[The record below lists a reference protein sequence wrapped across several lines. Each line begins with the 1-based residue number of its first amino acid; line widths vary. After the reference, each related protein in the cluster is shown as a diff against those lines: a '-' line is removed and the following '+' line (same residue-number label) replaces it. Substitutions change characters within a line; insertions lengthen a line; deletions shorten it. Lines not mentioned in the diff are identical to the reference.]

1 MDRRVSYRRLR
12 NEFGFDDKTLD
23 DIRHELI
30 VGRRLALD
38 EADEVLVWAGDEFSR
53 AGAAGDRHLDDRPR
67 PTSYADASGPLP
79 EAVERET
86 TAAAGC
92 TPSAAERRHLTVLFC
107 DLVGS
112 TELSSHLDPE
122 DLRDVISVYQDTCRE
137 AISQYDGYIA
147 KFMGDGVLVYFGY
160 PQAHEDD
167 AERAI
172 RAALGILAA
181 MPSLNA
187 ALPHHDLEVAV
198 RIGIATGPVV
208 VGDIIGE
215 GAAEEAAVVG
225 ETPNLAARLQGVAD
239 VGQMAISPGTYRLVE
254 RLFDFH
260 DLGEHN
266 LKGFAAPVPAWH
278 VLSERIE
285 DDDATQG
292 YDIAHTPLVGRQEE
306 LGLLLRAWENSREG
320 RGQVVLIQGEAGIG
334 KSRLLETLRQHVAAA
349 GTWVAI
355 RSSPYHRGSTLYPVS
370 EHLKRVFRWQQ
381 EDTPERRLEKLE
393 AAAHGHE
400 GLPHDE
406 AVPLIAALMSLPLT
420 ESRYPPL
427 DMTAEQQRDATLGI
441 LNEWL
446 TEEAERRPM
455 LLVWEDL
462 HWADPTTVEM
472 LDLLIDQV
480 PTVPML
486 VVGTYRPEFVPP
498 WQQRSHI
505 TPIILSRL
513 EKPEVREIVKNI
525 GGGKSLPE
533 SVLEHII
540 DKADGVPLFVEELT
554 KTILEAGVLGED
566 KDKYILTGSL
576 SDVNVPET
584 LQDSLMARLDKV
596 PILREVAQLG
606 AVLGRE
612 FAYEILQHL
621 ASQEEHALQSGLEQL
636 VERELLYQRG
646 RGKRAKYIFKHAL
659 IQDAAYDSLLK
670 RTRQT
675 YHGQVGR
682 ILEAR
687 LPETVEAHP
696 ELLAHHFTE
705 AQETDKALEYWYRA
719 AELAKSRHAHQ
730 EASAHLHK
738 GIELTSRLEDEQER
752 IQQELRFQIS
762 LGGTYLQTKGHS
774 APEVETSFARARQ
787 LCDLME
793 DAPEQVSILF
803 GLWRTYVV
811 QMADI
816 AQPRDVAAQLLRL
829 VEQGDDRAAKV
840 VAHCA
845 VGFTALVAGEFEPAR
860 DHLQKG
866 IDLYSAFDRD
876 RADVY
881 RFGQDPGV
889 ACRCYLAMA
898 AWIVGCPDHAR
909 VLVQEGL
916 ALAER
921 LEDPFSKAFASAIG
935 TMVFQVG
942 GDLPASANLARQ
954 TIRLSTEIGFPF
966 WKSIGKVMHS
976 WADAVARPNGDQV
989 DVLKK
994 QISDHRALGTELFAG
1009 YFLTLLADVAL
1020 KADDRGLCEA
1030 TLDEAEA
1037 LLHQTGERWWHSE
1050 ITRARAQLDCLPG
1063 QTTHDTSAR
1072 FGRAIEIAQGQGAK
1086 ILALRAAIN
1095 LCQAADP
1102 HGNDEDNRSVLKA
1115 SVDAI
1120 ADGGDIPELKTAD
1133 ALLNLHH

>member
-1 MDRRVSYRRLR
+1 MSYRRLR
-12 NEFGFDDKTLD
+12 NEFGFDDKILD

-30 VGRRLALD
+30 VARRLAVD
-38 EADEVLVWAGDEFSR
+38 EADEVLVWAGDENVQAGTAPAR
-53 AGAAGDRHLDDRPR
+53 AGSRLPDAVKSEPAATG
-67 PTSYADASGPLP
+67 S
-79 EAVERET
+79 
-86 TAAAGC
+86 
-92 TPSAAERRHLTVLFC
+92 TPSTAERRHLTVLFC

-112 TELSSHLDPE
+112 TQLSTHLDPE
-122 DLRDVISVYQDTCRE
+122 DLRDIISVYQDTCRE
-137 AISQYDGYIA
+137 AITQYDGYIA

-167 AERAI
+167 AERAV
-172 RAALGILAA
+172 RAGLGILAA
-181 MPSLNA
+181 TPSLNA
-187 ALPHHDLEVAV
+187 ALPDHDVEVAV

-239 VGQMAISPGTYRLVE
+239 VGQMAISPGTHRLVE
-254 RLFDFH
+254 RLFDFQ
-260 DLGEHN
+260 DLGEHD
-266 LKGFAAPVPAWH
+266 LKGLAAPVRAWH
-278 VLSERIE
+278 VLGERIE

-292 YDIAHTPLVGRQEE
+292 YDMAHTPLVGRQEE
-306 LGLLLRAWENSREG
+306 LGLLLRAWENSRDG
-320 RGQVVLIQGEAGIG
+320 HGQVVLIQGEAGIG
-334 KSRLLETLRQHVAAA
+334 KSRLLETLRQQVAAA

-355 RSSPYHRGSTLYPVS
+355 RSSPYHRGSTLYPVT

-381 EDTPERRLEKLE
+381 EDTPELRLEKLE
-393 AAAHGHE
+393 TATHAHE

-406 AVPLIAALMSLPLT
+406 AVPLIATLMSLPVPAG
-420 ESRYPPL
+420 RYPPL

-446 TEEAERRPM
+446 IEEAERRPM

-472 LDLLIDQV
+472 LGLLIDQV
-480 PTVPML
+480 PTVKML
-486 VVGTYRPEFVPP
+486 VVGTYRPEFLPP

-513 EKPEVREIVKNI
+513 ERPEVREIVKNI

-533 SVLEHII
+533 PVLKHII
-540 DKADGVPLFVEELT
+540 EKADGVPLFVEELT
-554 KTILEAGVLGED
+554 KTILESGVLGED

-621 ASQEEHALQSGLEQL
+621 ASQEEHTLQSGLEQL

-646 RGKRAKYIFKHAL
+646 RGKRARYIFKHAL

-682 ILEAR
+682 ILEAQ

-705 AQETDKALEYWYRA
+705 AQETERALEYWYRA
-719 AELAKSRHAHQ
+719 AELAKSRHAQQ
-730 EASAHLHK
+730 EASAHLSK
-738 GIELTSRLEDEQER
+738 GIELTSNLDDEQER

-762 LGGTYLQTKGHS
+762 LGGTYLQMKGHS
-774 APEVETSFARARQ
+774 APEVETTFARARQ
-787 LCDLME
+787 LCERME
-793 DAPEQVSILF
+793 DAPERVSILF

-829 VEQGDDRAAKV
+829 VEQGDDSAAKV

-845 VGFTALVAGEFEPAR
+845 VGFTALVAGAFEPAR
-860 DHLQKG
+860 DHLRKG
-866 IDLYSAFDRD
+866 IDLYSVADRD
-876 RADVY
+876 RAEVY

-889 ACRCYLAMA
+889 ACRCYLALA
-898 AWIVGCPDHAR
+898 EWIAGCPDRAR
-909 VLVQEGL
+909 ALVREGL
-916 ALAER
+916 ELAEH

-935 TMVFQVG
+935 TMVLQVG
-942 GDLPASANLARQ
+942 GDLAASANLARQ
-954 TIRLSTEIGFPF
+954 TIELSTEIGFPF
-966 WKSIGKVMHS
+966 WKSIGKVMNS
-976 WADAVARPNGDQV
+976 WAEAVAKADHAHV
-989 DVLKK
+989 DILKT
-994 QISDHRALGTELFAG
+994 QIAEHRALGTELFAG
-1009 YFLTLLADVAL
+1009 YFLTLLAEVAL
-1020 KADDRGLCEA
+1020 KADDRGLCDSALEEA
-1030 TLDEAEA
+1030 DA
-1037 LLHQTGERWWHSE
+1037 LVQQTGERWWQSE
-1050 ITRARAQLDCLPG
+1050 IMRARTHLDCLAG
-1063 QTTHDTSAR
+1063 QTPGDAAAS
-1072 FGRAIEIAQGQGAK
+1072 FGQVMEIARGQGAK
-1086 ILALRAAIN
+1086 VLALRAAIDI
-1095 LCQAADP
+1095 CQATDSDSNNAA
-1102 HGNDEDNRSVLKA
+1102 NRSVLKEW
-1115 SVDAI
+1115 VDAI
-1120 ADGGDIPELKTAD
+1120 TVGGDTPELKTAE
-1133 ALLNLHH
+1133 ALLTLHK